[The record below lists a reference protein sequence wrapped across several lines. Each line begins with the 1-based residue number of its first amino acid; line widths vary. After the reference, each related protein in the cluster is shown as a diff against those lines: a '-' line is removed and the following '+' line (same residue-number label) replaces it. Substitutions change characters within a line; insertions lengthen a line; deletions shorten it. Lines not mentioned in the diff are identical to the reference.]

1 MMPKAMNK
9 VHPSVHQR
17 WEHAGCIDV
26 VSILDEF
33 LGQPLHNCFDAA
45 FARAIYNPPAGRT
58 ISQHRTY
65 RHDMTAILLNHI
77 LEEDPYRLWNIP
89 DDIFSIAQQ

>member
-1 MMPKAMNK
+1 MMPQTMNK
-9 VHPSVHQR
+9 VHPGVHQR

-26 VSILDEF
+26 VAILDEF
-33 LGQPLHNCFDAA
+33 PGQPLHNAFDAA
-45 FARAIYNPPAGRT
+45 FARTIGNRPAGRT

-65 RHDMTAILLNHI
+65 RHDVTAILLNHI

-89 DDIFSIAQQ
+89 NDIFSMLQR